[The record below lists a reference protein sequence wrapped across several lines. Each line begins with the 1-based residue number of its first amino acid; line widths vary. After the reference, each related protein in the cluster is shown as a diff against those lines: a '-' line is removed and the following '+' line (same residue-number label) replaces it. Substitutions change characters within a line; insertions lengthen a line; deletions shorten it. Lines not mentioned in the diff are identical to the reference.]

1 MTSLYIWL
9 KFVHLLFVFV
19 FLFAHGISG
28 GASFALR
35 GAVTGSTRALL
46 TLSQGSAQLGT
57 PALLVILIT
66 GIWMT
71 FAGHWSGM
79 VWPWLALAVLVV
91 VSGAM
96 VYVSWPYYQAR
107 EAIAGSDDALAQHL
121 SRTRP
126 VLAVW
131 VGVIGLVVLLFLMVF
146 KPF

>member
-1 MTSLYIWL
+1 MTSLYVWL
-9 KFVHLLFVFV
+9 KFVHLSFVFV

-28 GASFALR
+28 GASLALR
-35 GAVTGSTRALL
+35 GAVAGSTRSLL
-46 TLSQGSAQLGT
+46 TLSQRSAQAGT

-79 VWPWLALAVLVV
+79 VWPWLALGVLLA

-96 VYVSWPYYQAR
+96 VYVSRPYYLAR
-107 EAIAGSDDALAQHL
+107 EALAGSDDALAQQL

-126 VLAVW
+126 MLAVW